1 MLGRLSFFETESNV
15 VGIKKAGHGMVASCF
30 GCLKRFLRKEIRFN
44 GLAS

>member
-1 MLGRLSFFETESNV
+1 MLGRLSFFETESKV
-15 VGIKKAGHGMVASCF
+15 AGIKTGGHDMVVCCF